1 MIEAEFLT
9 HLKDNKTQVEEELKQ
24 IKKQIENQ
32 EKKLID
38 MMVESELQ
46 NFKGKNGITY
56 SLKTTVIPNVLAENK
71 VALVE
76 ALKENGYAGLVKEEV
91 NAQTFKSF
99 VKEQGWETTEE
110 LPEYL
115 QGETEI
121 LPLPSIHYYC
131 SSSSLS
137 AIFTNISPSSIAAF
151 PNTFSSKE
159 NEKI

>member
-1 MIEAEFLT
+1 MSNNNELMVEAEFLS
-9 HLKDNKTQVEEELKQ
+9 HLKDNKSQVEEELKQ

-38 MMVESELQ
+38 MMVDSELQ

-76 ALKENGYAGLVKEEV
+76 TLKENGYAALVKEEV

-115 QGETEI
+115 QNI
-121 LPLPSIHYYC
+121 V
-131 SSSSLS
+131 SLY
-137 AIFTNISPSSIAAF
+137 
-151 PNTFSSKE
+151 
-159 NEKI
+159 EKTTIGTRRA

>member
-1 MIEAEFLT
+1 MNDKLMIEAEFLT

-24 IKKQIENQ
+24 IKKQ
-32 EKKLID
+32 ID

-99 VKEQGWETTEE
+99 VKEQGWETTDE

-115 QGETEI
+115 QNI
-121 LPLPSIHYYC
+121 V
-131 SSSSLS
+131 SLY
-137 AIFTNISPSSIAAF
+137 
-151 PNTFSSKE
+151 
-159 NEKI
+159 EKTTIGTRRS

>member
-1 MIEAEFLT
+1 MKMSNNNELMVEAEFLS
-9 HLKDNKTQVEEELKQ
+9 HLKDNKSQVEEELKQ

-38 MMVESELQ
+38 MMVDSELQ

-76 ALKENGYAGLVKEEV
+76 TLKENGYAALVKEEV

-115 QGETEI
+115 QNI
-121 LPLPSIHYYC
+121 V
-131 SSSSLS
+131 SLY
-137 AIFTNISPSSIAAF
+137 
-151 PNTFSSKE
+151 
-159 NEKI
+159 EKTTIGTRRA

>member
-1 MIEAEFLT
+1 MNDKLMIEAEFLT

-38 MMVESELQ
+38 MMVDSELQ

-76 ALKENGYAGLVKEEV
+76 TLKENGYAALVKEEV

-115 QGETEI
+115 QNI
-121 LPLPSIHYYC
+121 V
-131 SSSSLS
+131 SLY
-137 AIFTNISPSSIAAF
+137 
-151 PNTFSSKE
+151 
-159 NEKI
+159 EKTTIGTRRS

>member
-1 MIEAEFLT
+1 MNDKLMIEAEFLT

-99 VKEQGWETTEE
+99 VKEQGWETTDE
-110 LPEYL
+110 LPE
-115 QGETEI
+115 
-121 LPLPSIHYYC
+121 
-131 SSSSLS
+131 
-137 AIFTNISPSSIAAF
+137 
-151 PNTFSSKE
+151 
-159 NEKI
+159 